1 MEWIKG
7 DLLEADLDYY
17 CHQVN
22 CQGKMGSG
30 IAKSI
35 KEKWPIV
42 YDKYIEAFGN
52 SSCYDVADST
62 FDILIKPN
70 LNRMKQSQIEKI
82 LENINKNNQLYNR
95 GKAKFDNN
103 QIIEK
108 SNVDWNKID
117 LKKYSNFE
125 YDEDI
130 LISNQLP
137 F

>member
-1 MEWIKG
+1 
-7 DLLEADLDYY
+7 
-17 CHQVN
+17 
-22 CQGKMGSG
+22 
-30 IAKSI
+30 
-35 KEKWPIV
+35 
-42 YDKYIEAFGN
+42 
-52 SSCYDVADST
+52 
-62 FDILIKPN
+62 
-70 LNRMKQSQIEKI
+70 MKQSQIEKI

-125 YDEDI
+125 YDEYI